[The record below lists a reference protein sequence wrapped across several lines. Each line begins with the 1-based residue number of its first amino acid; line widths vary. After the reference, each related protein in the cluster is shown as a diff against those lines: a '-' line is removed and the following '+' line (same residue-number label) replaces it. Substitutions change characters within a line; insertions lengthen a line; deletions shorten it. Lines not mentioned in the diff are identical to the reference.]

1 MSSEQKSRRRKATAK
16 RTSRYS
22 ILTARQKAARERSL
36 ALLSD
41 LRAGKAPYW
50 KLLRQHHLHTRT
62 AHKYLGR
69 NLRGGTRRGEPV
81 RPTKS
86 DRLLRELLFPTPSG
100 DLPVRTRSSRDAT
113 KLSAFFQDRD
123 KLLRGKLSA
132 QTFEAKWRGVR
143 IGGQEVF
150 ADVTVILD
158 MANAGDLKVENLY
171 ASTGGAQ

>member
-1 MSSEQKSRRRKATAK
+1 M
-16 RTSRYS
+16 
-22 ILTARQKAARERSL
+22 
-36 ALLSD
+36 
-41 LRAGKAPYW
+41 
-50 KLLRQHHLHTRT
+50 
-62 AHKYLGR
+62 
-69 NLRGGTRRGEPV
+69 
-81 RPTKS
+81 RPSKS
-86 DRLLRELLFPTPSG
+86 DRLLRELLFPTPLG
-100 DLPVRTRSSRDAT
+100 DIPVRTRSSRDAT

-123 KLLRGKLSA
+123 KLLGGKLTA

>member
-1 MSSEQKSRRRKATAK
+1 MSSRKKSRRGKAAAK

-22 ILTARQKAARERSL
+22 TLTARQKAARERSL

-41 LRAGKAPYW
+41 LRAGKAPYS
-50 KLLRQHHLHTRT
+50 KLLRQHRVSTRT

-69 NLRGGTRRGEPV
+69 NLGGGTRRGEPV
-81 RPTKS
+81 RPSKS
-86 DRLLRELLFPTPSG
+86 DRLLRELLFPTPLG
-100 DLPVRTRSSRDAT
+100 DIPVRTRSSRDAT

-123 KLLRGKLSA
+123 KLLRGKLAA